1 MSAAVVSVPL
11 GRHRAL
17 TNGHPT
23 SIVVARD
30 GRDGSDR
37 PHRCPSAHAW
47 LPFLDSEKL
56 ADTRLPGA
64 RRLGG
69 AVCTLC
75 EQRRTNADLQRHSRV
90 NVISEAAFDQLA
102 PRHGS
107 PDQTPHIA
115 FRITKRISSDLRFG

>member
-1 MSAAVVSVPL
+1 MSAAVVSVSL

-17 TNGHPT
+17 TSGHPT
-23 SIVVARD
+23 STVVARD
-30 GRDGSDR
+30 GIDQIDLTDVPRRMHGCR
-37 PHRCPSAHAW
+37 
-47 LPFLDSEKL
+47 FLDSEKL
-56 ADTRLPGA
+56 ADARLPGA

-75 EQRRTNADLQRHSRV
+75 EQRRTNADLQRHSHV

-102 PRHGS
+102 PGHGS
-107 PDQTPHIA
+107 PDQTPDLA